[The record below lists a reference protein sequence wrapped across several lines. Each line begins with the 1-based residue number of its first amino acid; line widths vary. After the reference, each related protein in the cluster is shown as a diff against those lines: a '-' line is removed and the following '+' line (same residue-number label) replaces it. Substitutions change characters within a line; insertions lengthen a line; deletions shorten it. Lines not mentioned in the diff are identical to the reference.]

1 VSNGFSEFLLSLD
14 DEEFFAVMRNYL
26 GPLSTPFNKHD
37 LIRRLQRFLTRV
49 ETVRRIRAYIDSW
62 DREILAAVH
71 YFREPRERDL
81 HFFFGESHGY
91 LNLHSR
97 LLNLQDRLILLANRT
112 THRIRINPLLA
123 DHLSDL
129 VTASALVPS
138 RAASPQPPR
147 EGWFQI
153 SLLPALMAFLR
164 EFPEPLKS
172 GGGVRKR
179 AEEALR
185 ERFPLLYLG
194 DDGEESVPPRLRYL
208 LKAAGGLGIL
218 DEEGGRLSVSEGGLR
233 RLSDLPDEWARL
245 LAVAAETGSR
255 ESRELYTL
263 AGALQELLEG
273 LDPERSYEQ
282 LRLGR
287 YLGIILRG
295 QGGEMGEGEE
305 LLSTLIRA
313 GLLQRDDDG
322 YLRLARELLERQT
335 ASGREDEES
344 GNARSAGGTLL
355 SPNFEITLPADAP
368 LQRHLLAAKLAR
380 ILRYDRF
387 CRYEITR
394 DSFLDGCDGR
404 REGEEQIRE
413 LMELTGRLP
422 QNIATSLEAWVAE
435 YGAFRLLEGVVLL
448 AEGQQ
453 ATLLEHAPAIQPYL
467 RKKLAEGVYLM
478 QGPEG
483 EWRRALAEI
492 GFEQVPPVERQR
504 SGRGLGPYPFE
515 PPATERDRLAYT
527 AGTGLSAPGLS
538 SGGGSDPGISS
549 PGVEVSGPAAEDAS
563 GEARHAIGASDLR
576 DSLGE
581 EIEKMKTGEEV
592 KQELARRLEMK
603 LLLYPEQL
611 ENEAARR
618 AVAEARGLDYLG
630 KIRIIEAALSASGDL
645 LEVLTR
651 KPGADPER
659 MLLRPRSLEK
669 GSSDVI
675 LHGTALPEN
684 RPVKVQVRKIAL
696 LRKLT
701 GTLIRSL

>member
-1 VSNGFSEFLLSLD
+1 MKDGFSEFLLALE

-37 LIRRLQRFLTRV
+37 LIRRLQRFLSRE
-49 ETVRRIRAYIDSW
+49 ETVRRIRSYIDSW

-71 YFREPRERDL
+71 YFREPTERDL
-81 HFFFGESHGY
+81 HFFFGETHGY
-91 LNLHSR
+91 LDLHTR
-97 LLNLQDRLILLANRT
+97 LLNLQDRLILLANRA

-138 RAASPQPPR
+138 RDASPQPPQ
-147 EGWFQI
+147 EGWFHL

-185 ERFPLLYLG
+185 ERFPLLFLQ
-194 DDGEESVPPRLRYL
+194 DDGEESVPPRLHYL
-208 LKAAGGLGIL
+208 LEAARGLGL
-218 DEEGGRLSVSEGGLR
+218 LEEEGARLSVSESGIL

-255 ESRELYTL
+255 ESRALYTR
-263 AGALQELLEG
+263 AAALQELLRG
-273 LDPERSYEQ
+273 LDPEKTYEH

-287 YLGIILRG
+287 YLGVILMG
-295 QGGEMGEGEE
+295 QGGEMGAGEE
-305 LLSTLIRA
+305 LLSNLIGA
-313 GLLQRDDDG
+313 GLLQRDDEG
-322 YLRLARELLERQT
+322 YLRLAREL
-335 ASGREDEES
+335 RETEATPGSEGEEGGS
-344 GNARSAGGTLL
+344 ARSAGGTLL

-368 LQRHLLAAKLAR
+368 LERHLLAAKLAR

-394 DSFLDGCDGR
+394 DSFLDGCGGR

-413 LMELTGRLP
+413 LTELTGRLP
-422 QNIATSLEAWVAE
+422 QNIAMSLEAWVAE

-467 RKKLAEGVYLM
+467 RKRLADGVYLM

-504 SGRGLGPYPFE
+504 LGSGPGPYPFE
-515 PPATERDRLAYT
+515 PPATERDRLAYSPGGGLSGGGLSDAGRPGEST
-527 AGTGLSAPGLS
+527 VGAEGAGTGGAEAPR
-538 SGGGSDPGISS
+538 
-549 PGVEVSGPAAEDAS
+549 EAQDAS
-563 GEARHAIGASDLR
+563 GASELR
-576 DSLGE
+576 ESLGE

-592 KQELARRLEMK
+592 KQELGRRLEMK

-651 KPGADPER
+651 KPGAEPER

-701 GTLIRSL
+701 GTLIRTL